1 MPSSIRKWCWLAP
14 ALLLFA
20 VVTVL
25 AERPGD
31 AQAAA
36 PGDLAWAKRAGG
48 SSIDTGRGIAV
59 DASGNSYVTGSFRGS
74 ATFGPGETNATTLTS
89 AGIFDI
95 FVAKYDASG
104 DLVWATRAGGTG
116 TDVGNGIALDDA
128 GNSFKCHGFFRWFGD
143 LWRGGD
149 ERNHP
154 HQCGRC

>member
-48 SSIDTGRGIAV
+48 
-59 DASGNSYVTGSFRGS
+59 
-74 ATFGPGETNATTLTS
+74 
-89 AGIFDI
+89 
-95 FVAKYDASG
+95 
-104 DLVWATRAGGTG
+104 TG
-116 TDVGNGIALDDA
+116 TDVGNSIALDGA
-128 GNSFKCHGFFRWFGD
+128 GNS
-143 LWRGGD
+143 
-149 ERNHP
+149 
-154 HQCGRC
+154 